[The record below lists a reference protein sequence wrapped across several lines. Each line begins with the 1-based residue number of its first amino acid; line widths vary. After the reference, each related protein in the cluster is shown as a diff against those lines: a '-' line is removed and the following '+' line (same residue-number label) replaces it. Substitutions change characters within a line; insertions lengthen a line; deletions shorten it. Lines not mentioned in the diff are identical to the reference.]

1 MIVVYGSE
9 VTETKM
15 EVKTETKKKMKL
27 MLVDDH
33 QLFLEGLQYL
43 LKTHGIDVAGTAANG
58 KEALIKAR
66 ELRPDII
73 LMDIMMPECDGID
86 ALKLIKYEM
95 PDIKILMLTTSE
107 DDDDIYNAI
116 KYGAFGYLMKNIN
129 AEDLINLLSGIEDGE
144 IALPFGVAEKIL
156 SELRVYNAPDK
167 PAANTPDAQD
177 FQGAQ
182 DAQDSGNEI
191 NKESLTPRHLEILE
205 MVAGGITY
213 KEAADKLGLTERTVK
228 YHMGRIIELLH
239 LQNRAQVIAY
249 AARMGLTKE

>member
-1 MIVVYGSE
+1 
-9 VTETKM
+9 
-15 EVKTETKKKMKL
+15 MKL

-73 LMDIMMPECDGID
+73 LMDIRMPECDGID

-107 DDDDIYNAI
+107 EDDDIYNAI
-116 KYGAFGYLMKNIN
+116 KHGAFGYLMKNIN
-129 AEDLINLLSGIEDGE
+129 AEDLINLLFSIENGE
-144 IALPFGVAEKIL
+144 IILPFGVAKKIL
-156 SELRVYNAPDK
+156 NDFRGYNTQDKPSADALAAQDTQDAPD
-167 PAANTPDAQD
+167 THVT
-177 FQGAQ
+177 Q
-182 DAQDSGNEI
+182 DALEN
-191 NKESLTPRHLEILE
+191 LTPRHLEILE

-213 KEAADKLGLTERTVK
+213 KEAAEKLGLTERTVK

-239 LQNRAQVIAY
+239 LKNRAQVIAY
-249 AARMGLTKE
+249 AVRMGLAKE